1 MHESNLLQVFEIMQ
15 LEVETMKFLDM
26 TIKDL
31 GLTIKTTLPYKFSK
45 YIGWQLGKVDSFESS
60 NQKIRLK

>member
-45 YIGWQLGKVDSFESS
+45 YIG
-60 NQKIRLK
+60 